1 MITLEQNVIV
11 LWDSEGTDCC
21 LGRNVFT
28 MITRSLWKHA
38 SFQKSHENNFLP
50 LSQTGYLQSK
60 NEWPRMF
67 TIGRIALPIMVIIGR
82 IAKNGYYRKNSYSCR
97 NRNDYTGTKCHSAVG
112 FWGHWLLPWKECFH
126 NDHKLLYWPTS
137 SQGRASETLP
147 IIVGH
152 YMVIIGRIVILVGIG
167 IIGCYRKNSYSC
179 RNSSYKVGYYRKNS
193 YSCRNRMVII
203 GTVSTEIRGRL

>member
-1 MITLEQNVIV
+1 MGLWHFVPLEQNVIV

-67 TIGRIALPIMVIIGR
+67 TIGRIVLPIMVIIGR

-112 FWGHWLLPWKECFH
+112 LWHFVPLEQNVIVLWDSEGTDCCLGRNNFTMITSYYIDPQARRAGHLKHFRSLWVIIWLL
-126 NDHKLLYWPTS
+126 
-137 SQGRASETLP
+137 
-147 IIVGH
+147 
-152 YMVIIGRIVILVGIG
+152 
-167 IIGCYRKNSYSC
+167 
-179 RNSSYKVGYYRKNS
+179 
-193 YSCRNRMVII
+193 
-203 GTVSTEIRGRL
+203 